1 MLVLHRF
8 YGYFHRHSDITKL
21 GEIKDEIND
30 HLQRFNFQLSDN
42 LLLTD
47 EAFVKWTAANFHLTV
62 NRDIVDQGEVFPGT
76 PFMRF
81 LQDLKTDLAG
91 ACIGTHACNRNGGSS
106 WFDVIGVCQ
115 FVIFIQ

>member
-1 MLVLHRF
+1 
-8 YGYFHRHSDITKL
+8 
-21 GEIKDEIND
+21 
-30 HLQRFNFQLSDN
+30 
-42 LLLTD
+42 
-47 EAFVKWTAANFHLTV
+47 
-62 NRDIVDQGEVFPGT
+62 
-76 PFMRF
+76 MRF